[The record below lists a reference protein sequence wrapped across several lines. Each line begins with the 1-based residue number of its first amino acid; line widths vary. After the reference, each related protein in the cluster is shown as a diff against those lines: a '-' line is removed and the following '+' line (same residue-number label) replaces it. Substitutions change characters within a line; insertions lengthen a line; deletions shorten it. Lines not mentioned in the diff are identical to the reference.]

1 MSEHIG
7 GPGSS
12 TGPIRPHKPKPFAP
26 IDFEPFAGGAD
37 PARVSEAAHLA
48 AQALVRRGRESDDPE
63 ITRRLVRLADEQG
76 LDSIAEMWAESP
88 ARSLPGALWRLY
100 ALRAATRSDPERISV
115 YFTAGK
121 DTAQVSHAVAGVA
134 EPPGADELTAMADA
148 ILSGAFD
155 GDFDVALERSAAFC
169 RVVALGQATLADSAE
184 WSNSAHAT
192 KLTKNAHQLVKT
204 AEDLEASAKAWRRG
218 QLD

>member
-1 MSEHIG
+1 MSENAASG
-7 GPGSS
+7 GS
-12 TGPIRPHKPKPFAP
+12 GPVRPHKPKPFAP

-76 LDSIAEMWAESP
+76 LESIAEMWSESP

-100 ALRAATRSDPERISV
+100 ALRAATKRDPERISV
-115 YFTAGK
+115 YFKAGK
-121 DTAQVSHAVAGVA
+121 DTAQVSHVVAGVA

-169 RVVALGQATLADSAE
+169 RVVALGQATIADSAE
-184 WSNSAHAT
+184 WASTQHAT
-192 KLTKNAHQLVKT
+192 KLTKSAHQLVKT
-204 AEDLEASAKAWRRG
+204 AEDLEASANAWRRG

>member
-1 MSEHIG
+1 MSENAASG
-7 GPGSS
+7 GS
-12 TGPIRPHKPKPFAP
+12 GPVRPHKPKPFAP

-76 LDSIAEMWAESP
+76 LESIAEMWSESP

-100 ALRAATRSDPERISV
+100 ALRAATKRDPERISV
-115 YFTAGK
+115 YFKAGK
-121 DTAQVSHAVAGVA
+121 DTAQVSHVVAGVA

-169 RVVALGQATLADSAE
+169 RVVALGQATIADSAE
-184 WSNSAHAT
+184 WASTQHAS
-192 KLTKNAHQLVKT
+192 KLTKSAHQLVKT
-204 AEDLEASAKAWRRG
+204 AEDLEASANAWRRG

>member
-1 MSEHIG
+1 MSENAASG
-7 GPGSS
+7 GS
-12 TGPIRPHKPKPFAP
+12 GPVRPHKPKPFAP

-76 LDSIAEMWAESP
+76 LESIAEMWSESP

-100 ALRAATRSDPERISV
+100 ALRAATKRDPERISV
-115 YFTAGK
+115 YFKAGK
-121 DTAQVSHAVAGVA
+121 DTAQVSHVVAGVA

-169 RVVALGQATLADSAE
+169 RVVALGQATVADSAE
-184 WSNSAHAT
+184 WASTQHAT
-192 KLTKNAHQLVKT
+192 KLTKSAHQLVKT
-204 AEDLEASAKAWRRG
+204 AEDLEASANAWRRG